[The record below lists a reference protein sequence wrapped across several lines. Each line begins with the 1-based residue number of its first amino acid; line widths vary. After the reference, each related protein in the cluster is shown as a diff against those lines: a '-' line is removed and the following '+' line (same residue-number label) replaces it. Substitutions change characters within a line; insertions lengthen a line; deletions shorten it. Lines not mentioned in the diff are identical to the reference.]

1 MAMILNHDMSAV
13 KTLNTLKK
21 NDSELAKALKK
32 ASSGM
37 KINGASDGASEYAI
51 GSKMDVMIRSL
62 DQDRVNAE
70 TGRNLVAVAEGGI
83 QEIINNIRSMKEM
96 AINAANDHNSD
107 SDRETIQK
115 EFSSRMKTISD
126 IAAET
131 NYNGR
136 YLLNGDYYEPVWR
149 SSTVSGGY
157 STTSNSL
164 QLFPVDGSPLN
175 PAYNEETWATGLAGY
190 ITPELGE
197 NRDGTMVYGVPIDFS
212 SASSSAADFDGQG
225 FITICNVGGGRT
237 HGFASVV
244 FSMDLPVNTA
254 QVITNAMG
262 DSDPSKVEYRIGING
277 ASTAKDVEDSLYNAL
292 LSVNNAV
299 DPLLVDV
306 SGYSN
311 STGAA
316 LLTPSG
322 HDMHVEVDANGRY
335 MLVQNDWE
343 MWVYNGTLHDATGSD
358 DSGYVDG
365 KVGRPL
371 IIHTGPKQNQEL
383 RIFINSMSPIAMGLN
398 VASVLTRSKATAAM
412 GICDRALEYALNEN
426 TRMGAYMSRLD
437 FTKENLVTAHENVT
451 AAKSTIL
458 DADMAATMAEFH
470 KQNVLTQSAQF
481 MLAQS
486 NQNSSRVLS
495 LLQ

>member
-1 MAMILNHDMSAV
+1 MAMVLNHDMSAV

-96 AINAANDHNSD
+96 AINAANDTNTD
-107 SDRETIQK
+107 IDRATIQK
-115 EFSSRMKTISD
+115 EFSSRMHTISD

-136 YLLNGDYYEPVWR
+136 YLLNGDYYEPVW
-149 SSTVSGGY
+149 GGTDGY
-157 STTSNSL
+157 GLTSNTL
-164 QLFPVDGSPLN
+164 QLFPVTGARLN
-175 PAYNEETWATGLAGY
+175 PAYNQPWAQGLSGFT
-190 ITPELGE
+190 TPRLG
-197 NRDGTMVYGVPIDFS
+197 NNTATPSQVVFGTPIDFS
-212 SASSSAADFDGQG
+212 GMGSVDAFDGQG
-225 FITICNVGGGRT
+225 FITICNVGGSM

-244 FSMDLPVNTA
+244 FTADLPLNTGE
-254 QVITNAMG
+254 VIENALG
-262 DSDPSKVEYRIGING
+262 NSNTRTPEYRIGIDG
-277 ASTAKDVEDSLYNAL
+277 ATSIDDIEDSLYNAIKNL
-292 LSVNNAV
+292 NGTTT
-299 DPLLVDV
+299 PLL
-306 SGYSN
+306 
-311 STGAA
+311 TGVPGTNDAVEA
-316 LLTPSG
+316 TKLTPSG
-322 HDMHVEVDANGRY
+322 HNMQIEKDANGDY
-335 MLVQNDWE
+335 MLVQNSWE
-343 MWVYNGTLHDATGSD
+343 MWVYNGTLHDRTGQT
-358 DSGYVDG
+358 GYVDG
-365 KVGRPL
+365 KVGNPL
-371 IIHTGPKQNQEL
+371 IIHTGPKANQQL
-383 RIFINSMSPIAMGLN
+383 RVFINSMSPIAMGLN
-398 VASVLTRSKATAAM
+398 AASVTTRSKAAAAM
-412 GICDRALEYALNEN
+412 GICDSALEYALNEN

>member
-1 MAMILNHDMSAV
+1 MAMVLNHNMSSV

-21 NDSELAKALKK
+21 NDSDLAKALKK

-37 KINGASDGASEYAI
+37 KINGAGDGASEYAI

-62 DQDRVNAE
+62 DQDRVNSE

-96 AINAANDHNSD
+96 AINAANDHNTD
-107 SDRETIQK
+107 ADRATIQK
-115 EFSSRMKTISD
+115 EFSSRMQTISD

-149 SSTVSGGY
+149 QFDENYAITMN
-157 STTSNSL
+157 TL

-175 PAYNEETWATGLAGY
+175 PDYDEERWAVGLEGY
-190 ITPELGE
+190 VTPLLGA
-197 NRDGTMVYGVPIDFS
+197 NSSNVQIYGVPIDFS
-212 SASSSAADFDGQG
+212 NGGSSVDAFDGQG
-225 FITICNVGGGRT
+225 FITVCNIGSGLT

-244 FSMDLPVNTA
+244 FTKDLPVNTGA
-254 QVITNAMG
+254 VITNAMG
-262 DSDPSKVEYRIGING
+262 DSDSSKIEYRIGING
-277 ASTAKDVEDSLYNAL
+277 ANTIREIEDSLYNAVTSISG
-292 LSVNNAV
+292 SVN
-299 DPLLVDV
+299 PLLVGV
-306 SGYSN
+306 TGYDN
-311 STGAA
+311 AVGAA
-316 LLTPSG
+316 LLTPEG
-322 HDMHVEVDANGRY
+322 HNMQISKGSDGRY
-335 MLVQNDWE
+335 MLVQNSWE
-343 MWVYNGTLHDATGSD
+343 MWVYNGVLHDQRGMT
-358 DSGYVDG
+358 GYVDG
-365 KVGRPL
+365 KVGKPL

-398 VASVLTRSKATAAM
+398 GASVLTRSKASAAM
-412 GICDRALEYALNEN
+412 GICDRALDYALNEN

-458 DADMAATMAEFH
+458 DADMAATMTEFH
-470 KQNVLTQSAQF
+470 KQNVLTQSAQL